1 MRGKSELLKAD
12 GANQTS
18 SGLDRDYI
26 TQWSYGIDETMTLL
40 VPDAKGGASVPLS
53 QSSTAMSK
61 VDPQIQSMIPQL
73 YDAFPQY
80 FGTQPGTSG
89 PGLRGCICAFPLHL
103 RSFRGKRHNEVG
115 IVGSY
120 NIIRSPIMG
129 T

>member
-1 MRGKSELLKAD
+1 ME
-12 GANQTS
+12 
-18 SGLDRDYI
+18 
-26 TQWSYGIDETMTLL
+26 YGIDETMTLL

-89 PGLRGCICAFPLHL
+89 PVYVGAFVLFLFILGLFVVKGYD
-103 RSFRGKRHNEVG
+103 EVG
-115 IVGSY
+115 TLSSY
-120 NIIRSPIMG
+120 HPVRSSLMG
-129 T
+129 P